1 MIQET
6 KLLNVKQPTTED
18 EAMIQRVL
26 EVAHRAIADGK
37 VGVAS
42 LLRWRGE
49 IIAIAHNLYV
59 ETGDLTAHAEMVV
72 LRQAAKRLNQISE
85 VQKAELTLYTTLEP
99 CLMCLSAISFV
110 GIKRVVYSALIED
123 SSPED
128 QVAWDIK
135 TEQINNQLVR
145 GSLELVPGV
154 KREEGKEL
162 LALMGKR
169 S

>member
-1 MIQET
+1 MSI
-6 KLLNVKQPTTED
+6 KPPTAED
-18 EAMIQRVL
+18 EAMIQTVIEEAR
-26 EVAHRAIADGK
+26 RAIANDK
-37 VGVAS
+37 IGVAS
-42 LLRWRGE
+42 LLRWHDE
-49 IIAIAHNLYV
+49 IIVIAHNQYI

-72 LRQAAKRLNQISE
+72 LRQAAARLNQMSE
-85 VQKAELTLYTTLEP
+85 ADKAELTLYTTLEP

-110 GIKRVVYSALIED
+110 GIKRVVYSALIVD

-128 QVAWDIK
+128 QVAWSIT
-135 TEQINNQLVR
+135 TEQINNLLVR